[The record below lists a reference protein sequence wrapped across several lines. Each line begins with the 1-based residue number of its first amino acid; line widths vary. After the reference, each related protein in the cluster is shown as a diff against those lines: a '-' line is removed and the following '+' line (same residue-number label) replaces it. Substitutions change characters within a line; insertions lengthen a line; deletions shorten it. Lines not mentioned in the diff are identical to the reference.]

1 MIIGGDAL
9 GRVAAD
15 RKEKYMIKV
24 QDWIATIPDE
34 DKHIAYVGEDKVEQR
49 VFLLC
54 GEGWQDY
61 RNWSFHL
68 DMAFDPESITNRDT
82 RQVVQTT
89 RNRTENTEEAGKI
102 VDEVTTKETYTVC
115 DEEMANY
122 SLTDIASLDKEET
135 EDGLRLTWQVLRQHT
150 LLPGKLR
157 ATLRA
162 QGDDGNYI
170 KKSAMMVFEVDAAIN
185 AAPAARPARSE
196 FEEMEQRMDNLLQD
210 ARWSCEDANHFA
222 VEAEQSYNATVE
234 AAQQAEA
241 DAQTAQTA
249 QAAANQ
255 SALDAEQSYNATVE
269 AAQQAEA
276 DAQTAKTAQAAANQ
290 SALDAANAEQNATRS
305 MENCAA
311 YQEQCAE
318 YVEQC
323 REVRR
328 INVRDY
334 GAVGD
339 GTTDDRQA
347 ILDAFEAAK
356 AMLPCE
362 VYFPAGTYGI
372 SNGMY
377 ITMPFG
383 SGGLRVCG
391 AGRDITTIKY
401 LDSFPKQ
408 GQNWYAFR
416 LWFGNESDGNGN
428 FVPIEPATEDD
439 WMHDIS
445 FTGLTVYDPDPCAKV
460 LHPAKT
466 GGTAKEETH
475 GIDIMYCKR
484 VTVTECKFITCG
496 DECINLDACHDVIVT
511 NNYLV
516 GCPGAGEGGGAIAI
530 CSGCD
535 GVVVAGNVING
546 SAPDEVLA
554 DGTVIEKHST
564 GIEIEGMAGIVRNVL
579 IANNVVLNVQ
589 GTGIGM
595 YAGSEGCGV
604 YNATI
609 TDNLIVGCNNG
620 IDGSGDFPKE
630 DITIS
635 GNHIADCRRLHLD
648 NKGNPANG
656 HGIYLYGGGFANLA
670 VRDNA
675 VMDIDGKGVYLSCNG
690 KDAVVEGNT
699 TKNVGEQ
706 AVYVSGGAYIR
717 NCIISNTGVG
727 NVTSNAAIEGYT
739 GAEIRVYGC
748 RLSGVRQP
756 KAIAHAAEIENTYIE
771 MVDADGNRVTDGNTV
786 QSNYLTRLVNCQ
798 LDGYVDIKKDN
809 AIVQGVTLNCSQQ
822 YQPAIKVS
830 ANGVI
835 VTGCQI
841 NHTKGVECIKEN
853 TGKNHNL
860 FANNVVNSGI
870 TTVGAQSVAVNNIDT
885 RVTA

>member
-1 MIIGGDAL
+1 
-9 GRVAAD
+9 
-15 RKEKYMIKV
+15 MIKV

-34 DKHIAYVGEDKVEQR
+34 DKHIGYVGENLSEQR
-49 VFLLC
+49 TFLLC
-54 GEGWQDY
+54 GEEWEKYVDW
-61 RNWSFHL
+61 RFHL
-68 DMAFDPESITNRDT
+68 DMAFDPESITTRDS

-89 RNRTENTEEAGKI
+89 RNRTDDTEENSER
-102 VDEVTTKETYTVC
+102 VEEVTTEETYTVT
-115 DEEMANY
+115 EEERLNY
-122 SLTDIASLDKEET
+122 SLTDVAMLDKEVRQ
-135 EDGLRLTWQVLRQHT
+135 DGILLTWQVLRQHT
-150 LLPGKLR
+150 LLPGKLWATIR
-157 ATLRA
+157 ATGLS
-162 QGDDGNYI
+162 GEKI
-170 KKSAMMVFEVDAAIN
+170 KKSAIIVFEVDAAIN
-185 AAPAARPARSE
+185 ALPAARPSISE
-196 FEEMEQRMDNLLQD
+196 FEEMETRMDNLLQD
-210 ARWSCEDANHFA
+210 ARWNLGVSNQYTY
-222 VEAEQSYNATVE
+222 EAEQHKLAAEQHKNETAALAEQVEQDIRSVSEVAAQTEEHCAAAVRTAE
-234 AAQQAEA
+234 AAEAARAQAQKCANDAAETFAEVERIENNVLNAVDRCSRYEVKCETYAQKLQQATQRIENA
-241 DAQTAQTA
+241 
-249 QAAANQ
+249 
-255 SALDAEQSYNATVE
+255 SY
-269 AAQQAEA
+269 
-276 DAQTAKTAQAAANQ
+276 
-290 SALDAANAEQNATRS
+290 
-305 MENCAA
+305 
-311 YQEQCAE
+311 
-318 YVEQC
+318 
-323 REVRR
+323 RR
-328 INVRDY
+328 VNVRDY

-339 GTTDDRQA
+339 GVTDDRQA

-416 LWFGNESDGNGN
+416 LWFGKDANYQ
-428 FVPIEPATEDD
+428 PIRPTTDED

-466 GGTAKEETH
+466 GGTQKEETH

-496 DECINLDACHDVIVT
+496 DECINLDSCHDAIVT

-535 GVVVAGNVING
+535 GVVVAGNIING

-564 GIEIEGMAGIVRNVL
+564 GIEIEGMSGIVRNVL

-595 YAGSEGCGV
+595 YAGSAGCGV

-609 TDNLIVGCNNG
+609 TDNLIAGCNNG
-620 IDGSGDFPKE
+620 IDGNGEFPKE
-630 DITIS
+630 GITIS
-635 GNHIADCRRLHLD
+635 GNHIADCRTLH
-648 NKGNPANG
+648 NANG
-656 HGIYLYGGGFANLA
+656 HGVYFNCGGIVNIA

-699 TKNVGEQ
+699 IKNVGEQ
-706 AVYVSGGAYIR
+706 AVYVSGGGAYIR

-727 NVTSNAAIEGYT
+727 NATSNAAIEGYT

-756 KAIAHAAEIENTYIE
+756 KAIAHAAEIEDTYIE
-771 MVDADGNRVTDGNTV
+771 MVDADGNRVADGNTV
-786 QSNYLTRLVNCQ
+786 QSDYLTRLVNCQ
-798 LDGYVDIKKDN
+798 LDGYVAIKKDN
-809 AIVQGVTLNCSQQ
+809 AIVQGVTLNCGQQ

-841 NHTKGVECIKEN
+841 NHTKGNECIKEN